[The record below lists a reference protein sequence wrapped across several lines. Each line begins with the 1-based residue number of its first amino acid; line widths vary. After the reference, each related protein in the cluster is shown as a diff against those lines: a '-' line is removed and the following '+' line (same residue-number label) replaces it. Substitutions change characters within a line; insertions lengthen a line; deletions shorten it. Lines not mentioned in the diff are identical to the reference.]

1 MKLTW
6 LVGSIAI
13 IACAG
18 WAILSQEDPIIDP
31 ITIDLHQA
39 APLSKKDT
47 DQSLDQSVFTAN
59 LWNPPAVKKTST
71 ALAKR
76 EPPRAKPLK
85 LQLIGITSDGN
96 TLKAAIYD
104 PDSDQLLIVA
114 SGQSILG
121 CTIRNITK
129 DTVVI
134 ADGSFTHHLQLVGD
148 VGDKG
153 DKGDD
158 GS

>member
-13 IACAG
+13 IACAS
-18 WAILSQEDPIIDP
+18 WAILLQEDSSIDP

-39 APLSKKDT
+39 RPLVANDT
-47 DQSLDQSVFTAN
+47 DQSLDQSAFIAN
-59 LWNPPAVKKTST
+59 LWNPPPVKQSKTKQ
-71 ALAKR
+71 AMK
-76 EPPRAKPLK
+76 EPRRAQPLK
-85 LQLIGITSDGN
+85 LQLIGITNDGN

-121 CTIRNITK
+121 CTISKITK

-134 ADGSFTHHLQLVGD
+134 ADGRFTHYLQLVA
-148 VGDKG
+148 DKG
-153 DKGDD
+153 D